1 MARAFLSR
9 KQYKVNQISEG
20 WNFLFSLFI
29 IILTFCT
36 VMPVI
41 LMVVISFSSAESIA
55 INGYKYIP
63 SEWSL
68 EAYKAIGKMGSS
80 FGRSYMMTI
89 FYTVVGTSLGLV
101 IMSMFAYVL
110 ARKDFV
116 YRRQVTFLIFFTTL
130 FSGGLVPS
138 YILNTRYLHINDTIW
153 IFILPGLMSAFDV
166 IVLRTFV
173 QTTIPD
179 ALFDSAK
186 IDGANDFQVYLH
198 IVLPLFKAA
207 LATVGLFNVVEYW
220 NNWFT
225 GILYIENPK
234 LVPIMTLLQKIQKDI
249 QYLKANT
256 EFANSQ
262 EGMELMS
269 SLPSEG
275 CRMAISVIAILPLM
289 VMYPFFQKYFV
300 KGMTV
305 GSVKG

>member
-1 MARAFLSR
+1 VARVSLR
-9 KQYKVNQISEG
+9 KKQYKVNQISDG
-20 WNFLFSLFI
+20 WNLLFSLLMI
-29 IILTFCT
+29 VLAFCT
-36 VMPVI
+36 VMPII

-55 INGYKYIP
+55 LNGYKYIP

-68 EAYKAIGKMGSS
+68 EAYKAIAKMGSS
-80 FGRSYMMTI
+80 FGRSYLMTI
-89 FYTVVGTSLGLV
+89 FYTAVGTVLGLIV
-101 IMSMFAYVL
+101 MSMFAYVL

-116 YRRQVTFLIFFTTL
+116 YRRQLSFWIFFTTL

-153 IFILPGLMSAFDV
+153 IFILPTLVSAFD
-166 IVLRTFV
+166 IIILRTFV

-198 IVLPLFKAA
+198 IVLPLFKAG
-207 LATVGLFNVVEYW
+207 LATVGLFKVVENW

-225 GILYIENPK
+225 GVLYIENPK

-249 QYLKANT
+249 EYLKSNT

-262 EGMELMS
+262 EGMELMAN
-269 SLPSEG
+269 LPSEA